1 MPLGLNE
8 MAVPRIS
15 IVASFATI
23 AMLFASTIWLALAAS
38 SFLSQFEDAF
48 AAVNEEDIQVDGRW
62 TWETTLLFEG
72 NAVSPTRRG
81 FASHGTYDLSTKIY
95 EVFV

>member
-1 MPLGLNE
+1 MSGTWISDRPESEEHPIVPLGLNE

-23 AMLFASTIWLALAAS
+23 AMLFVSTIWLALAAS

-48 AAVNEEDIQVDGRW
+48 AAVNEDDIQVDG
-62 TWETTLLFEG
+62 
-72 NAVSPTRRG
+72 
-81 FASHGTYDLSTKIY
+81 
-95 EVFV
+95 